1 MKINRCVYYYWDNV
15 FTNMLYHGHLQY
27 VVMARAIIY
36 IRDEQTIAMDQI
48 WSTTWFCK
56 WIFIGTN
63 LHIVYDCFLTT
74 TAELSSLDSNL
85 KSTDPK
91 TFIVWHF
98 TKKVYWTLVYI
109 LLWGIQRVFTRTT
122 SFIPH
127 CSVRENRLYYSSQ
140 CIDMSVVLFKV
151 KLLSKVILNFREE
164 EMKFEFRSLDLKSGV
179 L

>member
-1 MKINRCVYYYWDNV
+1 MKIDRCVYYYWDNV

-48 WSTTWFCK
+48 WSTTRFCK